1 MTLPVRWLTE
11 CTGLEISSGPVY
23 LRPSDLVQGDEAQAL
38 IKIGRAAPLAGGP
51 VAFQSL
57 DLVVR
62 APDEIRISRVLLEAA
77 AALSIPDF
85 AARLGRLTAPR
96 AQIAGLS
103 LDWVRV
109 MGIVNVTPDSFSDGG
124 DHSSRADAIAHGRA
138 LADAGADLLDI
149 GGESTRPGSDPV
161 PVSAEIER
169 TIPVLS
175 ALRGLVP
182 LSIDT
187 RNAPVMAAA
196 LDSGAD
202 LVNDVSAL
210 RHDPQSLPLVA
221 ARGAPVAL
229 MHMVG
234 DPKTM
239 QIDPRYDHAPL
250 DVYDML
256 AARVAACDA
265 AGIPRDRILV
275 DPGFGFGKT
284 VAHNM
289 AVTDWLALFHGLGCP
304 ILFGASLKSTIGA
317 VSKGELAKG
326 RVPGSI
332 SLALAAALRGA
343 QLVRVHDVAETVQA
357 LAVQRA
363 LSGTQT

>member
-11 CTGLEISSGPVY
+11 CTGLEIFSGPVY
-23 LRPSDLVQGDEAQAL
+23 LRPSGLVQGAEAQAL
-38 IKIGRAAPLAGGP
+38 IGIGCALPLAGGP
-51 VAFQSL
+51 VGFQFL
-57 DLVVR
+57 DVVVR
-62 APDEIRISRVLLEAA
+62 AADEIRIARIPLDAA
-77 AALSIPDF
+77 ATLSIPEFDL
-85 AARLGRLTAPR
+85 RLERLTAPR
-96 AQIAGLS
+96 APVAGLS
-103 LDWVRV
+103 LDRVRV

-124 DHSSRADAIAHGRA
+124 DHSDTAAAIDHGRA
-138 LADAGADLLDI
+138 LVEAGADLLDI

-161 PVSAEIER
+161 PLAAETGR

-175 ALRGLVP
+175 ALSGLVP

-196 LDSGAD
+196 LDAGAD

-210 RHDPQSLPLVA
+210 RHDPRSLALVA

-229 MHMVG
+229 MHMIG

-256 AARVAACDA
+256 AERIAACEA
-265 AGIPRDRILV
+265 AGIPRSRILV

-284 VAHNM
+284 AAHNM
-289 AVTDWLALFHGLGCP
+289 AVTDWLTLFHGLGCP
-304 ILFGASLKSTIGA
+304 LLFGASRKSTIAA
-317 VSKGELAKG
+317 VSRGEPAKG
-326 RVPGSI
+326 RVPGSLT
-332 SLALAAALRGA
+332 LALAAVARGA
-343 QLVRVHDVAETVQA
+343 QVVRVHDVAETVQA

-363 LSGTQT
+363 LHGA

>member
-23 LRPSDLVQGDEAQAL
+23 LRPSGLAQGAEAQTLIAIGCAL
-38 IKIGRAAPLAGGP
+38 PLAGGP
-51 VAFQSL
+51 VAFQAV
-57 DLVVR
+57 DVVVR
-62 APDEIRISRVLLEAA
+62 GADGIRIARLSVDAA
-77 AALSIPDF
+77 AGLSIPDF
-85 AARLGRLTAPR
+85 ETRLARLTAPR
-96 AQIAGLS
+96 APVAGLS
-103 LDWVRV
+103 LDRARV

-124 DHSSRADAIAHGRA
+124 DHADPAAAIAHGRA
-138 LADAGADLLDI
+138 LVDAGADLLDI

-161 PVSAEIER
+161 PIGSEVRR

-175 ALRGLVP
+175 GLVGLAP

-187 RNAPVMAAA
+187 RNAAVMTAA
-196 LDSGAD
+196 LDAGAA

-221 ARGAPVAL
+221 ERGASVAL
-229 MHMVG
+229 MHMLA

-256 AARVAACDA
+256 EARIAACEA
-265 AGIPRDRILV
+265 AGLPRDRLLV

-284 VAHNM
+284 ADHNM
-289 AVTDWLALFHGLGCP
+289 AVTDWLTLFHGLGCP
-304 ILFGASLKSTIGA
+304 VLFGASRKSTIGA
-317 VSKGELAKG
+317 VSSGEPAKE
-326 RVPGSI
+326 RLPGSI
-332 SLALAAALRGA
+332 ALALAAVARGA
-343 QLVRVHDVAETVQA
+343 QMVRVHDVAETVQA

-363 LSGTQT
+363 LHGA